1 MNFVTLEFAVFFLFV
16 LTLGWQVKD
25 RPLLYKWFLVL
36 CNLVFYAT
44 AGLFFVPLLL
54 TVAVLNWG
62 TAHLLARLPHPA
74 EPAIHELMDVV
85 PHDPADVQPEAATG
99 TTSADISSSDISS
112 ADISSTKAFI
122 ARWKGRLLDILTT
135 WRQDPARLR
144 KLVITATILLHVL
157 LLGFFKYYEFIVLGM
172 ESLASLG
179 GLEPGGLA
187 LPMTDIL
194 FPVGLS
200 FYTFQGLS
208 YSIDHYRSPEEPPQ
222 SFENV
227 LLFVS
232 FFPTVMAGP
241 ILRAGQ
247 FLPQLQHPGSD
258 ARALQEGFALILS
271 GLFKKV
277 VIASYL
283 SEHIVRDVFQSPEF
297 YSSWA
302 VLAAVY
308 GYSIQIFCDF
318 SGYSDMAIGI
328 GRLMG
333 YKLPEN
339 FRSPYLALNLQ
350 DFWRR
355 WHITLSFWLRDYLYI
370 PLGGNRKGNR
380 ALNLIITMGLGGLW
394 HGSHA
399 RFLVWGLL
407 HGMGLA
413 VVHLFQQNTKRFWP
427 VTLDPDATPQKTD
440 CLLRWLGIGCS
451 WLLTF
456 HFVSFLWVFFR
467 AEDME
472 RSLEILRRVFCFGQ
486 TGEGFAV
493 MVIPAVLT
501 GLLLQLV
508 GRRLFVAFV
517 DMQERL
523 PWAVQAVTL
532 ALLGGM
538 ILHMGPD
545 GVMPF
550 IYFQF

>member
-25 RPLLYKWFLVL
+25 RPLLYKWFLLL

-62 TAHLLARLPHPA
+62 TAHLLARLSRP
-74 EPAIHELMDVV
+74 EESEIHELTDVLSDTATADIPTSSTNATV
-85 PHDPADVQPEAATG
+85 AKWKSKLLNILTAWRHDPA
-99 TTSADISSSDISS
+99 
-112 ADISSTKAFI
+112 K
-122 ARWKGRLLDILTT
+122 
-135 WRQDPARLR
+135 LR
-144 KLVITATILLHVL
+144 KLVITANILLHVL

-208 YSIDHYRSPEEPPQ
+208 YAIDQYRSPEEPPQ

-241 ILRAGQ
+241 ILRARQ

-258 ARALQEGFALILS
+258 SRALQEGFALILS

-355 WHITLSFWLRDYLYI
+355 WHITLSLWLRDYLYI

-394 HGSHA
+394 HGSYA

-407 HGMGLA
+407 HGVGLA
-413 VVHLFQQNTKRFWP
+413 GVHFFQQHTKRFRP
-427 VTLDPDATPQKTD
+427 VVADPDAAPQKTD
-440 CLLRWLGIGCS
+440 RLIHWLGIGCS

-486 TGEGFAV
+486 TGEGFAI

-501 GLLLQLV
+501 GLLIQLV

-517 DMQERL
+517 GIQERL

>member
-1 MNFVTLEFAVFFLFV
+1 MNFVTLEFAVFLLFV
-16 LTLGWQVKD
+16 LTLGWLLKD
-25 RPLLYKWFLVL
+25 RPRLYATFVLL
-36 CNLVFYAT
+36 CNLLFYAS

-62 TAHLLARLPHPA
+62 TA
-74 EPAIHELMDVV
+74 
-85 PHDPADVQPEAATG
+85 
-99 TTSADISSSDISS
+99 
-112 ADISSTKAFI
+112 
-122 ARWKGRLLDILTT
+122 RLLT
-135 WRQDPARLR
+135 RYSAQAGLR
-144 KLVITATILLHVL
+144 KLVITIDIVLHVL
-157 LLGFFKYYEFIVLGM
+157 LLGFFKYYELLVLGL
-172 ESLASLG
+172 ESLLSLG
-179 GLEPGGLA
+179 GLTPGTLA

-208 YSIDHYRSPEEPPQ
+208 YAIDQYRTPDESPQ
-222 SFENV
+222 SLGNV

-247 FLPQLQHPGSD
+247 FFPQFGHPNSD
-258 ARALQEGFALILS
+258 PRALQEGFALILS

-277 VIASYL
+277 VLASYL
-283 SEHIVRDVFQSPEF
+283 SEHIVRDVFQSPEA

-308 GYSIQIFCDF
+308 AYSIQIFCDF
-318 SGYSDMAIGI
+318 SGYSDMAIGV

-333 YKLPEN
+333 YKLPDN

-355 WHITLSFWLRDYLYI
+355 WHITLSLWLRDYLYI
-370 PLGGNRKGNR
+370 PLGGNRKGSR
-380 ALNLIITMGLGGLW
+380 ALNLIITMSLGGLW
-394 HGSHA
+394 HGSHT

-407 HGMGLA
+407 HGLGLA
-413 VVHLFQQNTKRFWP
+413 GVQLFQHLRQRFFP
-427 VTLDPDATPQKTD
+427 VAEVSEPTTSVSGRMLHG
-440 CLLRWLGIGCS
+440 LGVGCA

-456 HFVSFLWVFFR
+456 HVVSFLWVFFR

-472 RSLEILRRVFCFGQ
+472 RSLEILRRVFWFGQ
-486 TGEGFAV
+486 PGEGFAL
-493 MVIPAVLT
+493 MVIPAILI
-501 GLLLQLV
+501 GLLVQVV
-508 GRRLFVAFV
+508 GRPLFGAFV

-523 PWAVQAVTL
+523 PWPLQAITL